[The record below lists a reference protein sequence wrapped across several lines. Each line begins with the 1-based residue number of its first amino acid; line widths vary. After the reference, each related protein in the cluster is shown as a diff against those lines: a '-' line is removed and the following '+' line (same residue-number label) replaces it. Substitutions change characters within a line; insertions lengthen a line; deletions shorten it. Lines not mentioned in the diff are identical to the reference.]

1 MKYTENDIK
10 VGTKIIC
17 KDNDSCA
24 WWKKDKV
31 YEIVESKF
39 SKEIICVIDE
49 EGSERYSRGI
59 IDRLNG
65 DSRVKFELFK
75 EENNMNDIKVGDL
88 VEVIKNS
95 SGAYKGKSE
104 RFKAGDKAIVSEVI
118 GFNVRIYDEV
128 IGDRCYGNLIGK
140 SEIKKVETTP
150 ELTEYEEEL
159 VLILADYIQHKNT
172 CLSQIKKFKNNIKFN
187 ENELEKVSKE
197 IKEISKKLLTK

>member
-10 VGTKIIC
+10 IGTKIIC

-39 SKEIICVIDE
+39 PKEIICVIDE
-49 EGSERYSRGI
+49 EGNERYSRGI

-75 EENNMNDIKVGDL
+75 EENNMNDIKVGDI

-140 SEIKKVETTP
+140 SEIKKVETKP
-150 ELTEYEEEL
+150 ELTENEEEL
-159 VLILADYIQHKNT
+159 LLLLAEKTKEKDNLI
-172 CLSQIKKFKNNIKFN
+172 
-187 ENELEKVSKE
+187 KE